1 MIYDGS
7 LKLPEDDYQT
17 NDFKLPFVFLGDNAF
32 ALKEFMM
39 KPYPQQSLT
48 ADERIATIDT
58 AELVDHV
65 DENGNLTEGEWQKD
79 ITGNFF

>member
-1 MIYDGS
+1 MPDVGSNGRTNDCRILSKCLLLQVKYDGS

-48 ADERIATIDT
+48 ADERIC
-58 AELVDHV
+58 
-65 DENGNLTEGEWQKD
+65 NY
-79 ITGNFF
+79 